1 MVRSFLISLRLAQ
14 SGMLQCS
21 PMEPPCGGIGVGDWD
36 YPLAVIFARLRAASD
51 DAESISILDEAKQ
64 VFARRAVIVETVDL
78 AMRDELLT
86 VAAKLGDWADA
97 LQADMQL
104 GRAA

>member
-1 MVRSFLISLRLAQ
+1 MVLSFIGALRLAQ

-36 YPLAVIFARLRAASD
+36 YPLAVIFARLRAAGD
-51 DAESISILDEAKQ
+51 DTKRVSILDEAKQ
-64 VFARRAVIVETVDL
+64 VFALRAVIVETVDV

-86 VAAKLGDWADA
+86 VAAKLGEWADA
-97 LQADMQL
+97 LQADMQIA
-104 GRAA
+104 RAA